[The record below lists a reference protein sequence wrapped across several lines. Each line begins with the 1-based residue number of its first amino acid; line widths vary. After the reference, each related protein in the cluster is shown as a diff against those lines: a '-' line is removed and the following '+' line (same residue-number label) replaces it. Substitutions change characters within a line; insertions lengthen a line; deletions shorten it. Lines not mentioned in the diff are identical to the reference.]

1 MKYLKT
7 ALAALLALPSNVR
20 AMVTALFVGL
30 AVSAA
35 SAQTVPTNN
44 GLDMTQPITT
54 FGGAMRD
61 TITTNA
67 PALFV
72 ILALAVGFYFLW
84 GRVRSLF

>member
-7 ALAALLALPSNVR
+7 LLTSLR
-20 AMVTALFVGL
+20 AMPASLRSLFAALFVGV
-30 AVSAA
+30 AFSAA
-35 SAQTVPTNN
+35 SAQETSNAN
-44 GLDMTQPITT
+44 ALDLTAPITS
-54 FGGAMRD
+54 FGGAMRE

>member
-35 SAQTVPTNN
+35 SAQTTTGS
-44 GLDMTQPITT
+44 GLDMTGPIAT
-54 FGGAMRD
+54 FGTTMRE

-67 PALFV
+67 PALFI